1 MNAWKLYFRSMGI
14 HFRSAAQYK
23 ASMVMQMLALFVM
36 TATELAT
43 VALTF
48 RRFPALGQWSPQQIY
63 FFFGL
68 MSFTFGLVE
77 CFCRGFTAFGG
88 QVRTGSFDRLL
99 LRPRNLELLVL
110 CSQMDVRRIG
120 SMVVGLAA
128 LVYGAAAAQVQW
140 TALKVLALLFALAGG
155 GCLVL
160 GLFMIEATATFWSI
174 SSIEVVNVLTY
185 GGRSTCQYPVDIYPR
200 GFRWIFIALAPY
212 GLAIHL
218 PAAYILDQTMLG
230 LPPWA
235 AFIGPLA
242 GVAFLCL
249 MLALWRRGVAHYT
262 STGS

>member
-36 TATELAT
+36 TGTELAA

-48 RRFPALGQWSPQQIY
+48 RRFPALGQWSPEQIY

-88 QVRTGSFDRLL
+88 QVRTGNFDRLL

-120 SMVVGLAA
+120 SLLVGFAA
-128 LVYGAAAAQVQW
+128 LIYGAVAAQVQW
-140 TALKVLALLFALAGG
+140 TALKALVLLLALAGG

-230 LPPWA
+230 LPPWT

-249 MLALWRRGVAHYT
+249 MLALWKRGVAHYT